1 MFHDGSL
8 DNLRKNALRGTEAES
23 GADEEPADPLAGR
36 GHLRPGLRVGKD
48 IMKIAWEQFI
58 EDNF

>member
-36 GHLRPGLRVGKD
+36 GHLRPGIRVGKD
-48 IMKIAWEQFI
+48 IMKIA
-58 EDNF
+58 